1 MNPKKGSAKLEPG
14 VALWRAIKQAEIDD
28 DIDEIS
34 SMSDEELDAYIA
46 SEGGD
51 PAAIRAHGKALGE
64 KLAAKYDA
72 RNQEVTEKL
81 EALRAE
87 AASLRQKPRLSRA
100 ELMARLT
107 AARNDPR
114 FQEPV
119 ATLFQKKAP
128 EASTDEE
135 LQSLVDA
142 IELLSKVG
150 QA

>member
-1 MNPKKGSAKLEPG
+1 MSRDVRKDPA
-14 VALWRAIKQAEIDD
+14 ALWRTLKEQEIED
-28 DIDEIS
+28 DIEEIS
-34 SMSDEELDAYIA
+34 AMSDEELDRHIA

-51 PAAIRAHGKALGE
+51 PAAIRARGKALGE
-64 KLAAKYDA
+64 RLAAE
-72 RNQEVTEKL
+72 QEAWKTETMEKL

-87 AASLRQKPRLSRA
+87 AASLRQQPRLTRA
-100 ELMARLT
+100 ELLARLD

-114 FQEPV
+114 FEEPV

-135 LQSLVDA
+135 LQTLVDA
-142 IELLSKVG
+142 IALLSKTG

>member
-1 MNPKKGSAKLEPG
+1 MSAKAKKDPA
-14 VALWRAIKQAEIDD
+14 ALWRTLREQEIED

-34 SMSDEELDAYIA
+34 AMSSEELDKYIA
-46 SEGGD
+46 AEGGD
-51 PAAIRAHGKALGE
+51 PAGIRARGKALGE
-64 KLAAKYDA
+64 KLAAQQQAWKV
-72 RNQEVTEKL
+72 EMTEKL

-87 AASLRQKPRLSRA
+87 AATLRQRPRLPRA
-100 ELMARLT
+100 DLLAHLE
-107 AARNDPR
+107 AARKDPR
-114 FQEPV
+114 FEAPV

-135 LQSLVDA
+135 LQALLDA

>member
-1 MNPKKGSAKLEPG
+1 MSGDAKKDPA
-14 VALWRAIKQAEIDD
+14 ALWRTLKEQEIED
-28 DIDEIS
+28 DIEEIS
-34 SMSDEELDAYIA
+34 AMSDEELDRHIA

-51 PAAIRAHGKALGE
+51 PAAIRARGKALGE
-64 KLAAKYDA
+64 RLAAE
-72 RNQEVTEKL
+72 QEAWKTETMEKL

-87 AASLRQKPRLSRA
+87 AASLRQQPRLTRA
-100 ELMARLT
+100 ELLARLD

-114 FQEPV
+114 FEEPV

-135 LQSLVDA
+135 LQTLVDA
-142 IELLSKVG
+142 IALLSKTG